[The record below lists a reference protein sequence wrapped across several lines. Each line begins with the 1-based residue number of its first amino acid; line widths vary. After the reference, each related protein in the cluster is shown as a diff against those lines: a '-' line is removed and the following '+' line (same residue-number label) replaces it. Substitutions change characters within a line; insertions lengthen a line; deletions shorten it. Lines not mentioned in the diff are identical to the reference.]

1 MDKISNTKLGKDGG
15 RVGVSIDF
23 NVFRFRQ
30 ISTKIEVSKVD
41 SSKQFV
47 FTDNSIEEDFDS
59 NERSNGGRNVI
70 VAGEAITTGRTAY
83 AAVDGFGDSI
93 PLFFN
98 HAVIVSGF
106 FQGFKEGFEGAGIN
120 DEFKELFD
128 VGSEPV
134 GLVKAGNGGGEGQGV
149 AVRIKVECGYSKV
162 VGGVEVSS
170 DSGGLGMGDLTCD
183 GGTR

>member
-1 MDKISNTKLGKDGG
+1 MDEISNTKLGKDGG

-30 ISTKIEVSKVD
+30 ISTKIEISKVD

-59 NERSNGGRNVI
+59 NERSNGGRNII
-70 VAGEAITTGRTAY
+70 VAGEAITTGRAAC
-83 AAVDGFGDSI
+83 AAVDGFSDSI

-106 FQGFKEGFEGAGIN
+106 FQGFKEGFEGTGIS

-134 GLVKAGNGGGEGQGV
+134 GLVKAGNGGG
-149 AVRIKVECGYSKV
+149 
-162 VGGVEVSS
+162 VG
-170 DSGGLGMGDLTCD
+170 
-183 GGTR
+183 

>member
-1 MDKISNTKLGKDGG
+1 MDEISNTKLGKDGG
-15 RVGVSIDF
+15 RVGVSVDF
-23 NVFRFRQ
+23 NIFRFRQ
-30 ISTKIEVSKVD
+30 ISTKIETSEVD
-41 SSKQFV
+41 SGKQFV

-59 NERSNGGRNVI
+59 DERSNGGRNII
-70 VAGEAITTGRTAY
+70 VAGEAITTGRTAH
-83 AAVDGFGDSI
+83 AAVDRFSDSI

-120 DEFKELFD
+120 DEFKDLFD

-134 GLVKAGNGGGEGQGV
+134 GLVKAGNGGGVGQGV
-149 AVRIKVECGYSKV
+149 AVGIKVEDGCSKV

-170 DSGGLGMGDLTCD
+170 DSGGRGVRDLTCD